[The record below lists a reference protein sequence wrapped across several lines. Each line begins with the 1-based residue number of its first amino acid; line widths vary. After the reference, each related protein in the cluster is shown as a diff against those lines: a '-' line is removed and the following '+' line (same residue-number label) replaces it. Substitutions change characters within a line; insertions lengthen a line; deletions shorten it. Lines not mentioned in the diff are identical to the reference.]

1 MALSCRCGKILS
13 MKATNYVTAIQEE
26 HASHVGQV
34 VKMNGCDVRIMD
46 IELLGA
52 EPHYRISGF
61 TSTDPHKCG
70 VYFTGLVHVALID
83 KSQFD

>member
-1 MALSCRCGKILS
+1 
-13 MKATNYVTAIQEE
+13 MKTMNYVNAIQEE
-26 HASHVGQV
+26 HAPFVGRV
-34 VKMNGCDVRIMD
+34 VKVNGCDVRIMD
-46 IELLGA
+46 VELLGA

-61 TSTDPHKCG
+61 TSTDPRKCG